1 MPKLGKR
8 LPKYRI
14 HKASGQAI
22 VTLDG
27 SDHYLGEH
35 DSKQSHAAYDQLIGQ
50 WLASGRQLL
59 VNPENTT
66 PLTIQELAG

>member
-8 LPKYRI
+8 LPKYRK

-27 SDHYLGEH
+27 SDHYLGEY
-35 DSKQSHAAYDQLIGQ
+35 DSKQSHAAYEQLIGR

-59 VNPENTT
+59 ANPSNTT
-66 PLTIQELAG
+66 PLTI